1 MGGSRG
7 ECVKEGM
14 KCVARG
20 DLCGFASKAPT
31 PIVKEFFAIFLL
43 NTHTHTHT
51 HSYTSKTDTKHD
63 ARGKISSSYH
73 CFLAKAQVAVHTGV
87 VLQEKVVACPGPIL
101 RRFVISPLTRWYGAV
116 VRVNC

>member
-7 ECVKEGM
+7 EGVKEGM

-43 NTHTHTHT
+43 HTHTHTHT
-51 HSYTSKTDTKHD
+51 RIHMK
-63 ARGKISSSYH
+63 
-73 CFLAKAQVAVHTGV
+73 
-87 VLQEKVVACPGPIL
+87 
-101 RRFVISPLTRWYGAV
+101 
-116 VRVNC
+116 N